1 MLQISRG
8 AKPQRSFV
16 HYQDIYNQGEVDL
29 LEIET
34 KKTILAVITL
44 KAELVAGGGAPIFIA
59 SSREEQEKVAFYLSR
74 IMDAMV
80 HDLDNGVM
88 VIVGH

>member
-1 MLQISRG
+1 M
-8 AKPQRSFV
+8 
-16 HYQDIYNQGEVDL
+16 
-29 LEIET
+29 EIET
-34 KKTILAVITL
+34 KKVILAVITL
-44 KAELVAGGGAPIFIA
+44 KPELVAGGGATVFIA
-59 SSREEQEKVAFYLSR
+59 ANREEQEKVAFYLSR

>member
-1 MLQISRG
+1 L
-8 AKPQRSFV
+8 
-16 HYQDIYNQGEVDL
+16 D
-29 LEIET
+29 IET

-44 KAELVAGGGAPIFIA
+44 KPGLVAGGGAPIFIA
-59 SSREEQEKVAFYLSR
+59 SSREEQEKIAFYLSR

-88 VIVGH
+88 IVVGH